1 MKILLTQNL
10 LYFPTLSGGTKA
22 NRAIAQGFVQQG
34 HTCRVI
40 ASATIPVGL
49 GPRTRP
55 EFLTELASRGISFTP
70 TAVGVDIF
78 YLEGVEVHAVAD
90 LAFSPT
96 YLIEQIREFD
106 PDWVIISE
114 DTGQGLTTA
123 AMQVCPSRVVHLI
136 HSTAELP
143 CGPNALLPNA
153 AGTELLKQTT
163 GIITVS
169 HYLKNYIQQWLGL
182 DATVISSPVY
192 GSGPFPNCAK
202 FDTGFVTLINPC
214 AVKGISIF
222 LQLAQLFPDVKFAA
236 VLTWGATSTE
246 VAALKQLPNVQI
258 LQPVDDIDEIF
269 AQTRILLVPSL
280 WDEAFGL
287 IVVEAMLRGIPVLA
301 SNVGGLPEAKLGV
314 DYLLPVQVFQGYNG
328 IANNYHQPIILEQDI
343 QPWRLALIE
352 LLSDGE
358 KYEKISQ
365 ESRKQALNFV
375 SKLGI
380 APYQDFLTSLATSKL
395 VSVGRG

>member
-22 NRAIAQGFVQQG
+22 NRAIAQGFVNQG
-34 HTCRVI
+34 HTCRVVV
-40 ASATIPVGL
+40 SSTIPIGL
-49 GPRTRP
+49 GPRTRS
-55 EFLTELASRGISFTP
+55 EFLRELALRGISFTP
-70 TAVGVDIF
+70 AAVEVDVF
-78 YLEGVEVHAVAD
+78 HLEGVDVHAVAD
-90 LAFSPT
+90 PALLPS
-96 YLIEQIREFD
+96 YLIDQIREFD

-114 DTGQGLTTA
+114 DTGQSLSKA
-123 AMQVCPSRVVHLI
+123 AMQVCPSRVVHLV

-143 CGPNALLPNA
+143 CGPNALLPSA
-153 AGTELLKQTT
+153 AGTELFKQTT

-182 DATVISSPVY
+182 DATVIPSPVY
-192 GSGPFPNCAK
+192 GSGPFPNFGK
-202 FDTGFVTLINPC
+202 FDRGFVTLINPC

-222 LQLAQLFPDVKFAA
+222 LQLAQVFPDVDFAA
-236 VLTWGATSTE
+236 VLTWGTTPTE

-269 AQTRILLVPSL
+269 AQTGILLVPSL

-328 IANNYHQPIILEQDI
+328 IVNNYHQPIIAQQDI
-343 QPWRLALIE
+343 EPWRLALTE
-352 LLSDGE
+352 LLSDYGR
-358 KYEKISQ
+358 YEQISE
-365 ESRKQALNFV
+365 ESRKQALKFV
-375 SKLGI
+375 SGLGI
-380 APYQDFLTSLATSKL
+380 APYEDFLTNLAATKL
-395 VSVGRG
+395 AAVARG